1 MQIFLRISGPGGKNV
16 AGYGKQRRGLG
27 GGRRCDNKDNTF
39 NLCHS
44 SEFHMITILKSNPIY
59 PLYYETK
66 QKVVEGIS
74 HGLKVNQIKEV
85 YLQKNKLHEEIN
97 IERKMR
103 R

>member
-1 MQIFLRISGPGGKNV
+1 
-16 AGYGKQRRGLG
+16 
-27 GGRRCDNKDNTF
+27 
-39 NLCHS
+39 
-44 SEFHMITILKSNPIY
+44 MITILKSNPIY

-66 QKVVEGIS
+66 QKAVEGIS
-74 HGLKVNQIKEV
+74 HGLKVNQMKEV